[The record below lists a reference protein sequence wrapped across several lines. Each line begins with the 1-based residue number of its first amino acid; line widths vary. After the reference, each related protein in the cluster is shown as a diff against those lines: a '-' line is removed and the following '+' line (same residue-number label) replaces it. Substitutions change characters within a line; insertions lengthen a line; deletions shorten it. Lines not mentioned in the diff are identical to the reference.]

1 MLFIMKQFYLP
12 KIPKIASMREV
23 QRNYRTLFD
32 WVEETK
38 NPLVLT
44 SNSRLK
50 VVIIPIETYQKL
62 ADIQESRNDE
72 FASVYKNTYQKNR
85 VHTAVNTIKQLA
97 KDGNQTVGLSQFVI
111 KDRENH

>member
-1 MLFIMKQFYLP
+1 MKQTYLP
-12 KIPKIASMREV
+12 PIPRIAPMREV
-23 QRNYRTLFD
+23 QRNYRELFD

-62 ADIQESRNDE
+62 ADKQGNGNDGLTPI
-72 FASVYKNTYQKNR
+72 YKNTYEKNR
-85 VHTAVNTIKQLA
+85 VYTAVNTIKQLA
-97 KDGNQTVGLSQFVI
+97 KLGNQNVSLSQFVI

>member
-1 MLFIMKQFYLP
+1 MKQTYLP
-12 KIPKIASMREV
+12 PIPKIASMREV
-23 QRNYRTLFD
+23 QRNYRELFD

-50 VVIIPIETYQKL
+50 VVIIPIETYQEL
-62 ADIQESRNDE
+62 AGKQGNNNAELIPI
-72 FASVYKNTYQKNR
+72 YKNTYEKDR

-97 KDGNQTVGLSQFVI
+97 KIGNQDVELSQFVI
-111 KDRENH
+111 QDRENH